1 MYKPYETSF
10 RNQSMTIREKLYNIS
25 FSYVMFIVILAAIGI
40 VMLYSAANG
49 NWSPWAIN
57 QLIRFGMGFAV
68 MIVLALTDIKLL
80 LRYAYIF
87 YFITLIL
94 LVVVEVAGH
103 TGMGATRWINLG
115 FIKLQ
120 PSEFMKI
127 AMVLV
132 LARYFHTSSLQS
144 IESVRGI
151 IPPLLM
157 AIFPAFLIVLQ
168 PDLGTALMLIF
179 TTAAMFFAV
188 GVQIWKFVVV
198 FIGGLVTI
206 PFAWHFLH
214 DYQQNRV
221 LTFLNPERDPL
232 GAGYHIIQSKIA
244 LGSGGVF
251 GKGFLKGSQSHLNFL
266 PEKHTDFIFTM
277 LSEEFGLVGAVLVVI
292 LNILIL
298 AYSYSFALKST
309 SYFGKLLA
317 IGLATNYFMYVFI
330 NIAMVLGLLPVVGI
344 PLPLISYGGTVML
357 SIMASFG
364 IILCVHINRN
374 VPPVSY
380 THLTLP
386 TILLV

>member
-1 MYKPYETSF
+1 MYKHYETSF

-374 VPPVSY
+374 VP
-380 THLTLP
+380 LGKD
-386 TILLV
+386 

>member
-80 LRYAYIF
+80 LRYAYVF

-179 TTAAMFFAV
+179 TTAAMFFVV

-198 FIGGLVTI
+198 FIGGLITI

-309 SYFGKLLA
+309 SYFGKLLP

-374 VPPVSY
+374 VP
-380 THLTLP
+380 LGKD
-386 TILLV
+386 

>member
-80 LRYAYIF
+80 LCYAYVF

-179 TTAAMFFAV
+179 TTAAMFFVV

-198 FIGGLVTI
+198 FIGGLITI

-374 VPPVSY
+374 VP
-380 THLTLP
+380 LGKD
-386 TILLV
+386 

>member
-40 VMLYSAANG
+40 AMLYSAANG

-80 LRYAYIF
+80 LRYAYVF

-179 TTAAMFFAV
+179 TTAAMFFVV

-198 FIGGLVTI
+198 FIGGLITI

-374 VPPVSY
+374 VP
-380 THLTLP
+380 LGKD
-386 TILLV
+386 

>member
-344 PLPLISYGGTVML
+344 PLALISYGGTVML

-374 VPPVSY
+374 VP
-380 THLTLP
+380 LGKD
-386 TILLV
+386 

>member
-49 NWSPWAIN
+49 NWSPWTIN

-80 LRYAYIF
+80 LRYAYVF

-151 IPPLLM
+151 ISPLLM

-179 TTAAMFFAV
+179 TTAAMFFVV

-198 FIGGLVTI
+198 FIGGLITI

-374 VPPVSY
+374 VP
-380 THLTLP
+380 LGKD
-386 TILLV
+386 

>member
-10 RNQSMTIREKLYNIS
+10 KNRSMTIREKLYNIS

-49 NWSPWAIN
+49 NWNPWAIN

-144 IESVRGI
+144 IESLRGI

-232 GAGYHIIQSKIA
+232 GVGYHIIQSKIA

-298 AYSYSFALKST
+298 VYSYSFALKST

-317 IGLATNYFMYVFI
+317 IGLTTNYFMYVFI

-374 VPPVSY
+374 VP
-380 THLTLP
+380 LGKD
-386 TILLV
+386 